1 MLGFLTT
8 PCASVLTSMMVK
20 AAMAGPEIWL
30 LMLTS
35 LPCQKEWRGYSY
47 AIGKLNYS
55 SYAWM
60 LPFVVLRALSATYAM
75 KMDKRLKRR
84 EIAFWIS
91 AATTNIGSKKYNQQ
105 AGWRNVQMTKWI
117 WIDGYGCSCCMKRF
131 FQLLYR
137 TVLHFRSLET
147 HLRTWDTCRC
157 SVYSKSPK
165 DLQKR
170 EHLLY
175 INMTNSELNCV
186 QSSSLKDMHLF
197 PSPEIRKASCVSH
210 QWCIQAFLLCWT
222 RRVICLSI
230 NC

>member
-1 MLGFLTT
+1 MLGCFL
-8 PCASVLTSMMVK
+8 
-20 AAMAGPEIWL
+20 L
-30 LMLTS
+30 LCLEDFPPPT
-35 LPCQKEWRGYSY
+35 QWRWTIDWS
-47 AIGKLNYS
+47 AGKLAY
-55 SYAWM
+55 
-60 LPFVVLRALSATYAM
+60 
-75 KMDKRLKRR
+75 
-84 EIAFWIS
+84 WIS

-105 AGWRNVQMTKWI
+105 AGWRNVQMTKCI

-230 NC
+230 VNGRSAQNRTNGILC